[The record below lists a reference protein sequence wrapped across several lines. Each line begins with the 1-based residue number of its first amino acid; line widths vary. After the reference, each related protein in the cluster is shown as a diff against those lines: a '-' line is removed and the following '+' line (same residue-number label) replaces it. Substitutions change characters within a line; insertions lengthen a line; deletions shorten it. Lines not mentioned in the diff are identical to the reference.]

1 MIWVPLLLVVKQLM
15 FTTYKKSEDVSYIIW
30 AKPSTHNKL
39 LVKKLLVELT
49 KKEETHWDVSTQVH
63 ILCMLLLVEFLVHMF
78 GNMVLRRLNIML
90 ILILLI
96 MSQLLK
102 KNKCKLRMKLIK
114 SFFKLIQFL
123 SILRTKRLLNKSMD
137 SISIKV
143 VLFLVTLSELLILK
157 VLMLRHVVVLMLI
170 TLQKL
175 VGLKSSSQPE
185 SVMVSSD
192 FITWQVKKLW
202 RVLMKKLLLLIN
214 LKICGESTKMKS
226 SQQLQDSSMIIKSS
240 KNKHKVKKCH
250 F

>member
-1 MIWVPLLLVVKQLM
+1 
-15 FTTYKKSEDVSYIIW
+15 
-30 AKPSTHNKL
+30 
-39 LVKKLLVELT
+39 
-49 KKEETHWDVSTQVH
+49 
-63 ILCMLLLVEFLVHMF
+63 MLLLVEFLVHMF

-102 KNKCKLRMKLIK
+102 KKKCKLRMKLIK

-137 SISIKV
+137 STFIKV

-185 SVMVSSD
+185 SVMVY
-192 FITWQVKKLW
+192 
-202 RVLMKKLLLLIN
+202 
-214 LKICGESTKMKS
+214 
-226 SQQLQDSSMIIKSS
+226 
-240 KNKHKVKKCH
+240 
-250 F
+250 

>member
-1 MIWVPLLLVVKQLM
+1 
-15 FTTYKKSEDVSYIIW
+15 
-30 AKPSTHNKL
+30 
-39 LVKKLLVELT
+39 
-49 KKEETHWDVSTQVH
+49 
-63 ILCMLLLVEFLVHMF
+63 MLLLVEFLVHMF

-185 SVMVSSD
+185 SVMVYSD
-192 FITWQVKKLW
+192 FITWQVKKL
-202 RVLMKKLLLLIN
+202 
-214 LKICGESTKMKS
+214 
-226 SQQLQDSSMIIKSS
+226 
-240 KNKHKVKKCH
+240 
-250 F
+250 